1 MRDCKPRYS
10 KHGLKREII
19 LYEASTD
26 SPRRKAEVATAMKS
40 QDMKIFHVCL
50 LVY

>member
-10 KHGLKREII
+10 KHGSEREII
-19 LYEASTD
+19 SYEASTD
-26 SPRRKAEVATAMKS
+26 SPRRKAEVVTAMKL